1 MANKNLFKSTSGGI
15 VPDADTFNEAGGKA
29 YKLNDK
35 AALAQLVVTGTFND
49 TFYADAKTQLDTVL
63 KLTENVPAKFIAQTA
78 VYARQNAYMK
88 DSPAVLCAVLAVR
101 DIELLKTIFNDV
113 IDNGKMIKNFVQ
125 IVRSGVTG
133 RKSMGTAVKKLVQK
147 WIVGRSDYQLFRDSV
162 GNAPSLADVIKM
174 VHPTPKNKKQ
184 ETMFGYICGNVEVK
198 IDTRTG
204 EVASVIRN
212 YRGKVQ
218 KIQINNV
225 PDIIIEYETY
235 KQLRLAGK
243 DAGTA
248 PNVPFQMLSSLNMG
262 KEEWTEMAKN
272 GQWMFTRMNLN
283 NFQKYG
289 VFDNSEMVNK
299 IANRLADP
307 EEVKKARAFPY
318 QLLTAYKNVSDI
330 PPKVQNALQDAL
342 EAAVDNVPS
351 IDGKKIYVCVDT
363 SGSMG
368 MSVTGGCWGGYSTR
382 RPGSMTTCVDV
393 AGLIAAAILRKNE
406 DAEIIPFDTNVRQIR
421 LNSRD
426 SVMTNAQKLACHGGG
441 TNCSCAIKYL
451 NDINAKGDL
460 IIMVSDNESWCDR
473 WGSRGTGTAN
483 EFAKFKRRNPGAKMI
498 NIDIAPYG
506 TTQVK
511 ESKHA
516 FNIGGFSDNV
526 FNVIEAY
533 ATGKL
538 EKGYFVS
545 EIEKIDVGKVTP
557 PKKRRITGADLKLA
571 LKNRRNK

>member
-49 TFYADAKTQLDTVL
+49 TFYADAKTQLDNVL
-63 KLTENVPAKFIAQTA
+63 KLTEKVPAKFIAQTA

-101 DIELLKTIFNDV
+101 DVELLKTIFNDV
-113 IDNGKMIKNFVQ
+113 IDNGKMLKNFVQ

-133 RKSMGTAVKKLVQK
+133 RKSLGTAVKKLVQN
-147 WIVGRSDYQLFRDSV
+147 WLVSRSDYQLFRDIV
-162 GNAPSLADVIKM
+162 GNDPSLADVIKM

-184 ETMFGYICGNVEVK
+184 ETMFGYICGNVDVK
-198 IDTRTG
+198 INTRTG
-204 EVASVIRN
+204 EVTSVTRN
-212 YRGKVQ
+212 YRGKAHN
-218 KIQINNV
+218 IQLRYV
-225 PDIIIEYETY
+225 PDIVVEYETY

-248 PNVPFQMLSSLNMG
+248 PNVPFQMLSALNMG
-262 KEEWTEMAKN
+262 KEEWTEMANN

-289 VFDNSEMVNK
+289 VFDDPKMVTK
-299 IANRLADP
+299 IAKRLADP

-318 QLLTAYKNVSDI
+318 QLLTAYKNTSGVPS
-330 PPKVQNALQDAL
+330 KVQNALQDAL
-342 EAAVDNVPS
+342 EAAVENVPS
-351 IDGKKIYVCVDT
+351 IEGKKIYVCVDT

-368 MSVTGGCWGGYSTR
+368 CSVTGGYGFSRAPASQT
-382 RPGSMTTCVDV
+382 SCVDV

-406 DAEIIPFDTNVRQIR
+406 DAEVIPFDTRVHAIR

-426 SVMTNAQKLACHGGG
+426 SVMTNANKLARHGGG
-441 TNCSCAIKYL
+441 TDCSSAIRHL
-451 NDINAKGDL
+451 NNKNAKGDL
-460 IIMVSDNESWCDR
+460 IIMVSDNESWRDR
-473 WGSRGTGTAN
+473 GWGRSTGTAA
-483 EFAKFKRRNPGAKMI
+483 EFAKFKKRNPGAKMI
-498 NIDIAPYG
+498 NIDIAPYN
-506 TTQVK
+506 TTQVP

-516 FNIGGFSDNV
+516 FNIGGFSDHV
-526 FNVIEAY
+526 FNIMEAY

-538 EKGYFVS
+538 EKGYFVA
-545 EIEKIDVGKVTP
+545 EIEKVDVGNTSKT
-557 PKKRRITGADLKLA
+557 KKRVTGADLKRA
-571 LKNRRNK
+571 ARSRRRD